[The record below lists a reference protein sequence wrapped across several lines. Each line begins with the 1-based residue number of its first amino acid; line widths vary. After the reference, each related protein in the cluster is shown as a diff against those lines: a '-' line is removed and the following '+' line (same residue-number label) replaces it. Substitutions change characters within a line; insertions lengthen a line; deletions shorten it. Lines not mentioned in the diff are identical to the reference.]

1 MMAAAISSGGRGWI
15 EARIRWVVR
24 ARLRQWLALM
34 MLMVTL
40 VTAVMKAG
48 KGKGQQQ
55 RQAAAAELDS
65 GRDWEGGM

>member
-1 MMAAAISSGGRGWI
+1 
-15 EARIRWVVR
+15 
-24 ARLRQWLALM
+24 M

-40 VTAVMKAG
+40 VTAMMKAG

-65 GRDWEGGM
+65 GHGWEGGM